1 LSFPYLC
8 QNVVEMSEGT
18 YRIIVVDDNPRIHDD
33 FRKIFRKS
41 EEPGEFDQLKQELF
55 GQISNSYK
63 GHHYLLDF
71 FLSGQQAQISVQD
84 AVAAK
89 KPYSVAFID
98 MRMPGWDG
106 IQTTL
111 KLWEVDP
118 DIQVVICTAYMD
130 HSWESIVQK
139 LGEEHSFLILKKP
152 FEVIEVKQLA
162 QMLSSKWRVMHNER
176 RTVSELES
184 ALKAKDI
191 FMARVSHELRT
202 PLHGIIGIIDL
213 LKETEMDE
221 QQLEFVHTINSCGE
235 NLDRIIDDILDY
247 SALEGGRFNLQED
260 SLNLPEFFQT
270 LQKQFRFET
279 LSRGIDLWLNLDEAL
294 PHWVKADTTRLH
306 QIFGN
311 LLRNAFKFTEE
322 GEVTLSVEV
331 KSLTPETVVLGL
343 EVADTGVG
351 IHENYMKNLFVPFS
365 QEENVNRRRFGGNG
379 LGLAICKALVES
391 MDGEIGVESEVGS
404 GTRVFFTLKLD
415 LCSDA
420 MIASKQSEKS
430 DLALEN
436 GSLALR
442 KQIKILA
449 VDDSHTN
456 RKVIQKQLYWMGY
469 QCLTAGGCD
478 EAIELLGTHDFDFIF
493 MDCQM
498 PFVDGFETT
507 KKIRKL
513 FPDYHEIP
521 IVALSANIDRSTKLH
536 CEAVGMDGFVS
547 KPARRV
553 ELQNKIGELLGQRQ
567 KPR

>member
-1 LSFPYLC
+1 
-8 QNVVEMSEGT
+8 MSEGA
-18 YRIIVVDDNPRIHDD
+18 YRIIIVDDNPRIHDD

-41 EEPGEFDQLKQELF
+41 EEPGAFDQLKQELF
-55 GQISNSYK
+55 GHSPSSYK
-63 GHHYLLDF
+63 GHHYSLDC
-71 FLSGQQAQISVQD
+71 FLSGQQALLSVKD

-89 KPYSVAFID
+89 KPYAVAFID

-139 LGEEHSFLILKKP
+139 LGEERSFLILKKP

-162 QMLSSKWRVMHNER
+162 QMLSSKWKVMHNER

-184 ALKAKDI
+184 ALQAKDI

-213 LKETEMDE
+213 LRETDMDA
-221 QQLEFVHTINSCGE
+221 QQVEFVQTINSCGE

-247 SALEGGRFNLQED
+247 SALEGGRFNLEED
-260 SLNLPEFFQT
+260 LLNLPEFFQT

-294 PHWVKADTTRLH
+294 PMWVKADTTRLH
-306 QIFGN
+306 QVFGN

-322 GEVTLSVEV
+322 GEVTLSVNV
-331 KSLTPETVVLGL
+331 NSLTHETVVLGL

-391 MDGEIGVESEVGS
+391 MGGEIGVESEVGS
-404 GTRVFFTLKLD
+404 GTRVFFSLKLD
-415 LCSDA
+415 ICSSA
-420 MIASKQSEKS
+420 MVASKQRKEKDS
-430 DLALEN
+430 SIKSASFALE
-436 GSLALR
+436 
-442 KQIKILA
+442 KDIKILA

-469 QCLTAGGCD
+469 QCLTAGGCE
-478 EAIELLGTHDFDFIF
+478 EAIELLGTHDFDFVF

-513 FPDYHEIP
+513 FPDYHETP
-521 IVALSANIDRSTKLH
+521 IVALSANIDRSTQLH
-536 CEAVGMDGFVS
+536 CEAVGMNGFVS
-547 KPARRV
+547 KPARRE
-553 ELQNKIGELLGQRQ
+553 ELQKKIEELLGDRQRH
-567 KPR
+567 R